1 MPDLRVADHQ
11 VLRRTTGAAVPAIFP
26 PIMTTLNRAV
36 VVEAVAEGMATM
48 VTIVAVTVITPIT
61 VTKTARVNSL

>member
-1 MPDLRVADHQ
+1 
-11 VLRRTTGAAVPAIFP
+11 
-26 PIMTTLNRAV
+26 MTTLNRAV